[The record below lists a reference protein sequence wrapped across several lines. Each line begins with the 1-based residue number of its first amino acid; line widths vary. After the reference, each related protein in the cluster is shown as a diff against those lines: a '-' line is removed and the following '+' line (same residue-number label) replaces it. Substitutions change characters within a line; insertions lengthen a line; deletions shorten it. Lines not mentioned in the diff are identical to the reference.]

1 MASKPK
7 TFSFHWGS
15 GTVAEEAQVRTEHH
29 VPTFQLLRYTEGS
42 MEGQVTVRF
51 AQYSLRG
58 RFGRGPLIM
67 SADDLVK
74 MRASLRETPELRG
87 LLQALL
93 EGD

>member
-15 GTVAEEAQVRTEHH
+15 GIVAEEAQVRTEHH
-29 VPTFQLLRYTEGS
+29 VPTLQLLRYTEGS
-42 MEGQVTVRF
+42 MEGQAAVRF

-67 SADDLVK
+67 SADDLDK
-74 MRASLRETPELRG
+74 MRASLREAPELRS
-87 LLQALL
+87 LL
-93 EGD
+93 EALVEGD

>member
-7 TFSFHWGS
+7 TFSFHWGN
-15 GTVAEEAQVRTEHH
+15 GIVAEEAQVRTEHH

-74 MRASLRETPELRG
+74 MRASLRETPELR
-87 LLQALL
+87 ALL
-93 EGD
+93 KALVEGD